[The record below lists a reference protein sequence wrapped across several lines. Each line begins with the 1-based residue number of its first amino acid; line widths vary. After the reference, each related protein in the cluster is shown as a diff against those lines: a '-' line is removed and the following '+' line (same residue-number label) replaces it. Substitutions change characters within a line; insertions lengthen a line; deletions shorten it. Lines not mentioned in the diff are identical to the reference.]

1 MLKSLAALFLG
12 TLLFAACDTHE
23 KPVLDLLLSNASIVD
38 IETNSILKN
47 RIIGIRNDTIRF
59 VGIQNEDP
67 LPKAKQIIDLK
78 GQYVMPGLWD
88 MHVHFRGGESLV
100 KENKELLPLFLAF
113 GITTVRDAGGDISSD
128 VFMWR
133 DSINMGLINGPR
145 IFSSGPKLDGSK
157 PAWPGSLR
165 IEKKEDIKV
174 ALDSLQ
180 YMKAD
185 YVKFYDG
192 SLEKELYYATIEEA
206 ERRGLKTTGHMPL
219 TAKIEE
225 AAELGLDGSEH
236 MYYLLK
242 SCSAKSDSLNGLNL
256 GYGMFK
262 DISKSYDPDIAKELF
277 TMLAEKDFYVTPT
290 LHISKV
296 LTEILDVDH
305 EKDTLKTHVGPGIR
319 ATYTDRV
326 ERAKKAKAEGSNTR
340 KQVLERGIE
349 MIVPMQRAGL
359 KILAGSDC
367 GASNSY
373 VYPGESLLSE
383 LNMLV
388 KSGLSPSEALKT
400 SVINGP
406 TFFNLQNY
414 YGSIKIG
421 KIADLI
427 VLEQNPL
434 DDIQNLEKLTW
445 LIRKNK
451 AHSHKELMSQLSV
464 YAN

>member
-1 MLKSLAALFLG
+1 MLKALASLFLAAILF
-12 TLLFAACDTHE
+12 TACSTDE
-23 KPVLDLLLSNASIVD
+23 KPVLDLLLSNASVVD

-59 VGIQNEDP
+59 VGVQDDGAIPRANQV
-67 LPKAKQIIDLK
+67 IDLK
-78 GQYVMPGLWD
+78 DQYIMPGLWD
-88 MHVHFRGGESLV
+88 MHVHFRGGDSLI

-133 DSINMGLINGPR
+133 DSTNSGLINGPR

-165 IEKKEDIKV
+165 IENKKDIKV

-180 YMKAD
+180 YMNAD

-192 SLEKELYYATIEEA
+192 SLEKELYYATIKEA

-219 TAKIEE
+219 NAKIEE

-236 MYYLLK
+236 LYYLLK

-262 DISKSYDPDIAKELF
+262 DISKSYDPEIAMELF
-277 TMLAEKDFYVTPT
+277 TLLAEKDFYITPT
-290 LHISKV
+290 LHISRV
-296 LTEILDVDH
+296 LMEILDVDH
-305 EKDTLKTHVGPGIR
+305 ENDTLKTYVGPGIR
-319 ATYTDRV
+319 ATYAERV
-326 ERAKKAKAEGSNTR
+326 ERAKKAQAQGSNTR
-340 KQVLERGIE
+340 KQILERGME

-359 KILAGSDC
+359 NILAGSDC

-388 KSGLSPSEALKT
+388 KAGLSPAEALKT

-406 TFFNLQNY
+406 TFFNLQSY
-414 YGSIKIG
+414 YGSVKMG

-427 VLEQNPL
+427 VLEKNPL
-434 DDIQNLEKLTW
+434 DDIQNLEKLAW

-451 AHSHKELMSQLSV
+451 AHSQKELMSNLSV
-464 YAN
+464 YPN

>member
-1 MLKSLAALFLG
+1 MLKSLASLFLG

-23 KPVLDLLLSNASIVD
+23 KPVLDLLLSHATIVD
-38 IETNSILKN
+38 IETNSIHKN

-78 GQYVMPGLWD
+78 GQYIMPGLWD
-88 MHVHFRGGESLV
+88 MHVHFRGGDSLV

-128 VFMWR
+128 VFRWR
-133 DSINMGLINGPR
+133 DSINSGLINGPR

-157 PAWPGSLR
+157 PAWPGSLT
-165 IEKKEDIKV
+165 IEKKEDIKA

-180 YMKAD
+180 SMKAD

-236 MYYLLK
+236 LYYLLK

-256 GYGMFK
+256 GYNMFE

-277 TMLAEKDFYVTPT
+277 TLLAEKDFYVTPT
-290 LHISKV
+290 LHISGV

-305 EKDTLKTHVGPGIR
+305 EKDTLKTYVGPGIR
-319 ATYTDRV
+319 ATYADRV
-326 ERAKKAKAEGSNTR
+326 ERAKKAKAQGSNTR

-359 KILAGSDC
+359 NILAGSDC
-367 GASNSY
+367 GASNSF

-388 KSGLSPSEALKT
+388 EAGLSPSEALKT

-406 TFFNLQNY
+406 AFFNLQGY
-414 YGSIKIG
+414 YGSINIG
-421 KIADLI
+421 KIADLL
-427 VLEQNPL
+427 VLEENPL
-434 DDIQNLEKLTW
+434 DDIQNLEKLVW

-451 AHSHKELMSQLSV
+451 AHSQKELMSNLFV
-464 YAN
+464 YPN